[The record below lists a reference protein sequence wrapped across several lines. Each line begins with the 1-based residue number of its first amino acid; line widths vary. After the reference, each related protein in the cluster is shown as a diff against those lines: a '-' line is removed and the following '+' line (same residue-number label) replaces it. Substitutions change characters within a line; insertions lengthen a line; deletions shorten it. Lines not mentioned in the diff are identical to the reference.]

1 MVAGMRLLKWLFA
14 PSLLSLTWVFFKIGL
29 VFFGGG
35 FVVIPVM
42 HHELVTNLHWLTNRQ
57 FIDGTA
63 ISQLT
68 PGPVAV
74 LATFAGYQVAGVAGA
89 LVGTAAI
96 FLPGSVLMV
105 LLSRSYEYVRN
116 HEGARHILDTL
127 IPVIVGLLISAA
139 LQIGRT
145 TMTGWTDFAIFAVA
159 LTLLVRYKLNP
170 ALLIIAAALLG
181 LLRAA

>member
-1 MVAGMRLLKWLFA
+1 MKVLRWLFA
-14 PSLLSLTWVFFKIGL
+14 PSLLMLAWVFLKIGL

-42 HHELVTNLHWLTNRQ
+42 HHELVTNLHWLTDRQ
-57 FIDGTA
+57 FVDGTA

-68 PGPVAV
+68 PGPIAV
-74 LATFAGYQVAGVAGA
+74 LATFAGYQVAGVPGA

-105 LLSRSYEYVRN
+105 FLSRSYEALKN
-116 HEGARHILDTL
+116 HAAARKILNTL
-127 IPVIVGLLISAA
+127 IPVIVGLLVAAA

-145 TMTGWTDFAIFAVA
+145 TVSGWADIAVMAVA
-159 LTLLVRYKLNP
+159 LVALVRFKVSP

-181 LLRAA
+181 WIRSL

>member
-1 MVAGMRLLKWLFA
+1 MRVLK
-14 PSLLSLTWVFFKIGL
+14 LLSAPLLLAIAWTFLKIGV

-42 HHELVTNLHWLTNRQ
+42 QRELVQNLHWLTQRQ
-57 FIDGTA
+57 FVDGTA

-68 PGPVAV
+68 PGPIAV
-74 LATFAGYQVAGVAGA
+74 LATFAGYQVAGVPGA

-96 FLPGSVLMV
+96 FLPGSLLMIF
-105 LLSRSYEYVRN
+105 LSRSYEILKK
-116 HEGARHILDTL
+116 HDAARKIMNTL
-127 IPVIVGLLISAA
+127 IPVIVGLLVAAA

-145 TMTGWTDFAIFAVA
+145 TVTNWVEIIVLVVA
-159 LTLLVRYKLNP
+159 LIALIKSKVSP

-181 LLRAA
+181 WITHLS